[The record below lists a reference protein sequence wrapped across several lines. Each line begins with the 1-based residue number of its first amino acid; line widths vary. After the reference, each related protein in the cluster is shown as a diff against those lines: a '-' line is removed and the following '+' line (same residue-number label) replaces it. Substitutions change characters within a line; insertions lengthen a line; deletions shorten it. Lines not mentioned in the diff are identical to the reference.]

1 MAGTDADPDDGYD
14 AVVYDLDG
22 TLARLAV
29 DWALVHRDV
38 EQTLS
43 EHGVAAADMDLWG
56 MLERSREDTS
66 LADAVEA
73 TIAEHEREGARTSER
88 LACAERLLA
97 HPVDLPVG
105 VCSLNC
111 ESACRLALE
120 RHGLDERVRTVVG
133 RDTVATE
140 KPDPEPLLATLRG
153 LDVDPERAV
162 FVGDGERD
170 EVTAERA
177 GTAFSYVEEWI

>member
-1 MAGTDADPDDGYD
+1 MENPTDAYD

-22 TLARLAV
+22 TLADLAV
-29 DWALVHRDV
+29 DWDRVREDV
-38 EQTLS
+38 GRTLAD
-43 EHGVAAADMDLWG
+43 HGADPDGLDLWS
-56 MLERSREDTS
+56 MLERSRDEPD

-73 TIAEHEREGARTSER
+73 TISDHEREGARTSER
-88 LACAERLLA
+88 LSCADRLLA
-97 HPVDLPVG
+97 HPETLPVG

-111 ESACRLALE
+111 EAACHLALE
-120 RHGLDERVRTVVG
+120 RHELDHRVRAVVG

-153 LDVDPERAV
+153 LEVEPERAV
-162 FVGDGERD
+162 FVGDGRRD

-177 GTAFSYVEEWI
+177 GTAFSYVDEWV